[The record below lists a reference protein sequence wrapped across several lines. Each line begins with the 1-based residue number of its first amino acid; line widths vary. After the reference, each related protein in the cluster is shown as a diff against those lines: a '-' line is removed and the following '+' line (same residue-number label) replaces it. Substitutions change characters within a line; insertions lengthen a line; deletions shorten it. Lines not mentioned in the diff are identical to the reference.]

1 MTMQL
6 NWRFLIRAGLIAG
19 AATLYVSAIGM
30 LESFSGREVIR
41 ETVTLGQLMLVAASA
56 AAGYFAANR
65 LSDTRN
71 PIAQLASGLLV
82 GFISSIP
89 LLALILVNSQIEL
102 RGVLVNITR
111 NLIQIL
117 TLSQENQLSGS
128 LLLTL
133 SLGVAGAF
141 GAGLALIP
149 RRIRRAVLIGLAV
162 TVGVGTL
169 GELVQ
174 QLLRQ
179 VIDRDV
185 LRAIFIRNSL
195 SPQAALVL
203 FVVTAVLTFGLSW
216 STEERTLRS
225 RVAALPPDQRRYVRA
240 GGVSLLAVLLLA
252 LPWLVGTATSDVLT
266 NVGLYILM
274 GLGLNIAVG
283 LAGLL
288 DLGYVTNFAVGAY
301 VMGVLTSTGPLGFE
315 AKTGIAIFNFWLVL
329 PISLLIAMFTGFILA
344 LPVLRMRGDY
354 LAIATLG
361 FGEIIRLLAI
371 SDWLKPLI
379 GGAQGVLFIPKP
391 QFLGVT
397 LLPQPE
403 IYPLVL
409 NDPQQLY
416 YVILA
421 ACLFAIFVSTRLNN
435 SRIGRQWMAVREDE
449 DVAAAM
455 GINTAKSKLLAFT
468 LSAATG
474 GLAGGIFAS
483 KLGTIFPNSFSL
495 LVSINVLSLII
506 IGGMGS
512 VPGIVIGA
520 FVLIGLP
527 ELLREF
533 DQYRLLLY
541 GALLIVMMLSR
552 PEGLWPSAVHRR
564 EMHSAEDEAGT
575 VPESPRDATVVVTG
589 D

>member
-1 MTMQL
+1 
-6 NWRFLIRAGLIAG
+6 
-19 AATLYVSAIGM
+19 
-30 LESFSGREVIR
+30 
-41 ETVTLGQLMLVAASA
+41 
-56 AAGYFAANR
+56 
-65 LSDTRN
+65 
-71 PIAQLASGLLV
+71 
-82 GFISSIP
+82 
-89 LLALILVNSQIEL
+89 
-102 RGVLVNITR
+102 
-111 NLIQIL
+111 
-117 TLSQENQLSGS
+117 
-128 LLLTL
+128 
-133 SLGVAGAF
+133 
-141 GAGLALIP
+141 
-149 RRIRRAVLIGLAV
+149 
-162 TVGVGTL
+162 
-169 GELVQ
+169 
-174 QLLRQ
+174 RQ

-266 NVGLYILM
+266 DVGLYILM

-288 DLGYVTNFAVGAY
+288 DLGYVKNFAVGAY

-474 GLAGGIFAS
+474 GVAGAIFAT
-483 KLGTIFPNSFSL
+483 KLGTIFPNSFAL

-506 IGGMGS
+506 VGGIGS
-512 VPGIVIGA
+512 IPGIIVGA
-520 FVLIGLP
+520 FALIGLP

-533 DQYRLLLY
+533 DEFRLLLY
-541 GALLIVMMLSR
+541 GALLIVMMLLR

-564 EMHSAEDEAGT
+564 EMHQE
-575 VPESPRDATVVVTG
+575 ESTTS
-589 D
+589 

>member
-266 NVGLYILM
+266 DVGLYILM

>member
-19 AATLYVSAIGM
+19 AVTLYVSAIGM
-30 LESFSGREVIR
+30 LESFSGRAVIR
-41 ETVTLGQLMLVAASA
+41 ETVTLGQIMLVAASA

-65 LSDTRN
+65 LSSARS
-71 PIAQLASGLLV
+71 PITQLASGLLV
-82 GFISSIP
+82 GLISSIP

-111 NLIQIL
+111 SLIQIL

-128 LLLTL
+128 LLLTVT
-133 SLGVAGAF
+133 LGVAGAF

-149 RRIRRAVLIGLAV
+149 RKIRRALLIGLAV

-169 GELVQ
+169 SELVQ

-185 LRAIFIRNSL
+185 LRTIFIRNSL
-195 SPQAALVL
+195 SPAAALAL
-203 FVVTAVLTFGLSW
+203 FVVTAVLTLSLVW
-216 STEERTLRS
+216 STEGRTLRS
-225 RVAALPPDQRRYVRA
+225 RVAALPPDQRRYARA
-240 GGVSLLAVLLLA
+240 GGVSLLGVLLLA
-252 LPWLVGTATSDVLT
+252 LPWLIGTATSDVLT

-315 AKTGIAIFNFWLVL
+315 AKTGIAVFNFWLVL

-391 QFLGVT
+391 QFLGVN

-403 IYPLVL
+403 IYPLIL

-512 VPGIVIGA
+512 VPGIVVGA

-541 GALLIVMMLSR
+541 GALLIFMMLSR

-564 EMHSAEDEAGT
+564 EMHSAENEAGT

>member
-252 LPWLVGTATSDVLT
+252 LPWLVGTATS
-266 NVGLYILM
+266 
-274 GLGLNIAVG
+274 
-283 LAGLL
+283 
-288 DLGYVTNFAVGAY
+288 
-301 VMGVLTSTGPLGFE
+301 
-315 AKTGIAIFNFWLVL
+315 
-329 PISLLIAMFTGFILA
+329 
-344 LPVLRMRGDY
+344 
-354 LAIATLG
+354 
-361 FGEIIRLLAI
+361 
-371 SDWLKPLI
+371 
-379 GGAQGVLFIPKP
+379 
-391 QFLGVT
+391 
-397 LLPQPE
+397 
-403 IYPLVL
+403 
-409 NDPQQLY
+409 
-416 YVILA
+416 
-421 ACLFAIFVSTRLNN
+421 
-435 SRIGRQWMAVREDE
+435 
-449 DVAAAM
+449 
-455 GINTAKSKLLAFT
+455 
-468 LSAATG
+468 
-474 GLAGGIFAS
+474 
-483 KLGTIFPNSFSL
+483 
-495 LVSINVLSLII
+495 
-506 IGGMGS
+506 
-512 VPGIVIGA
+512 
-520 FVLIGLP
+520 
-527 ELLREF
+527 
-533 DQYRLLLY
+533 
-541 GALLIVMMLSR
+541 
-552 PEGLWPSAVHRR
+552 
-564 EMHSAEDEAGT
+564 
-575 VPESPRDATVVVTG
+575 
-589 D
+589 